1 MSAYDPW
8 VTVWSARDVV
18 HAHLLVTELLS
29 VGIEARV
36 TDEHLSGLSG
46 LVGYVTPGIQVP
58 SVHEERALRVLTELE
73 QRLAGKRAEEAARRA
88 QEAALR
94 AAELEEAG
102 ARRAGAGSEARVLP
116 HGVST
121 IVSGGQ
127 TGADQAALLWA
138 VEHGVPT
145 AGWVPQGRLAEDG
158 EIPECIP
165 GLEETDSPDPA
176 VRTRRNVRD
185 SDATLILSLGPL
197 SGGSALTLR
206 RAHEL
211 ARPVLHLELRD
222 LGLDEAVEELDAW
235 LAATR
240 PARLNVAG
248 PRASVEPGIGA
259 EVRRLFDAAFTDG
272 DAP

>member
-1 MSAYDPW
+1 MSAYDSW
-8 VTVWSARDVV
+8 VRVWSARDVV

-46 LVGYVTPGIQVP
+46 LVGYVTPGIEVP
-58 SVHEERALRVLTELE
+58 ERHEERALRVLEELE
-73 QRLAGKRAEEAARRA
+73 QRLAEQRA
-88 QEAALR
+88 QEAAVR
-94 AAELEEAG
+94 ADRLEEAG
-102 ARRAGAGSEARVLP
+102 ARRAGGGPEARVLP
-116 HGVST
+116 HGVGVL
-121 IVSGGQ
+121 VSGGQ
-127 TGADQAALLWA
+127 TGADRAALEWA
-138 VEHGVPT
+138 VAHGVPT
-145 AGWVPQGRLAEDG
+145 AGWVPKGRLAEDG
-158 EIPECIP
+158 GIPDGIP

-197 SGGSALTLR
+197 TGGSALTLR

-211 ARPVLHLELRD
+211 ARPVLHLELRA
-222 LGLDEAVEELDAW
+222 LELDEAVEELDAW

-248 PRASVEPGIGA
+248 PRASKEPGLA
-259 EVRRLFDAAFTDG
+259 EEVRRLFDAAFAEE